1 MNLWRRLV
9 RWTFRHSWL
18 KVLSVGLALLLWMVV
33 AGEEMVERGLR
44 VPLELLQVPAGIELL
59 GDVPTAIDV
68 RVRGASGTLSRV
80 GAGDVVAVLDLRT
93 AKSGRRLF
101 PIGPD
106 QVRVP
111 YGVQVVQVTPSAVAL
126 AFEASASRQVPVVPS
141 VDGRPAAGYVVGP
154 MAAEPQA
161 VEVIG
166 PESLVRRVTEVLTE
180 PVTITGAKAP
190 VKDTVSLGLLDP
202 ALRLSSVR
210 SAVVTVQVVPA
221 PLERTLRN
229 HPVHLRNVGTNLEA
243 QAVPAEVSLAIRGN
257 REALNRVG
265 SDDVVAY
272 VDLAGLGPGQYSL
285 TVHADAPPDAG
296 ITRIEPASVQVRIA
310 SGAYPAKK

>member
-1 MNLWRRLV
+1 MTFSNRAM
-9 RWTFRHSWL
+9 RWAFAHTWL
-18 KVLSVGLALLLWMVV
+18 KVLSVGLAVLLWMVV
-33 AGEEMVERGLR
+33 SGEEMVERGLR
-44 VPLELLQVPAGIELL
+44 VPLELMQVPDGVELL
-59 GDVPTAIDV
+59 GDVPTTVDV

-80 GAGDVVAVLDLRT
+80 DQGDVVAVLDLRT

-111 YGVQVVQVTPSAVAL
+111 YGVEVVQVSPSAVAM
-126 AFEASASRQVPVVPS
+126 AFEASAARQVPVVPS
-141 VDGRPAAGYVVGP
+141 VDGRPAPGYVVGP
-154 MAAEPQA
+154 MTAEPPA

-166 PESLVRRVTEVLTE
+166 PESLVKRVTEVLTE
-180 PVTITGAKAP
+180 PVAIAGAREA
-190 VKDTVSLGLLDP
+190 VTETVSLGVLDP
-202 ALRLSSVR
+202 ALRLKTVR

-221 PLERTLRN
+221 PLERTMR
-229 HPVHLRNVGTNLEA
+229 HRPIHLRNVGSTLEA
-243 QAVPAEVSLAIRGN
+243 QALPAQVDLAIRGN

-285 TVHADAPPDAG
+285 TVHVDSPPDAG
-296 ITRIEPASVQVRIA
+296 VTRIEPASVQVRIT
-310 SGAYPAKK
+310 SGKH

>member
-1 MNLWRRLV
+1 MNFPRRLV
-9 RWTFRHSWL
+9 AWAFRHLWL

-44 VPLELLQVPAGIELL
+44 VPLELLQVPSGIELL
-59 GDVPTAIDV
+59 GDVPTTVDV

-80 GAGDVVAVLDLRT
+80 GQGDVVAVLDLRT

-111 YGVQVVQVTPSAVAL
+111 YGVQVVQVMPSAVAL

-154 MAAEPQA
+154 MTAEPPS

-166 PESLVRRVTEVLTE
+166 PESMVKRVAEVLTE
-180 PVTITGAKAP
+180 PVTVTGAKEA
-190 VKDTVSLGLLDP
+190 VRETVSLGVLDP
-202 ALRLSSVR
+202 SLRLK
-210 SAVVTVQVVPA
+210 SARALVTVQVVPA

-229 HPVHLRNVGTNLEA
+229 RPVHLRNVASTLEA
-243 QAVPAEVSLAIRGN
+243 QAVPSQVDLAIRGN
-257 REALNRVG
+257 RDALNRVG

-296 ITRIEPASVQVRIA
+296 VTRVEPASVQVRII
-310 SGAYPAKK
+310 SGKH

>member
-1 MNLWRRLV
+1 MSVSRRFVTWL
-9 RWTFRHSWL
+9 FQHLWL

-44 VPLELLQVPAGIELL
+44 VPLELQQVPAGIELL
-59 GDVPTAIDV
+59 GDVPTTVDV

-80 GAGDVVAVLDLRT
+80 GQGDVVAVLDLRT

-111 YGVQVVQVTPSAVAL
+111 YGVQVVQVTPSAVAM

-141 VDGRPAAGYVVGP
+141 VDGRPAPGYVVGP
-154 MAAEPQA
+154 MTAEPRT

-166 PESLVRRVTEVLTE
+166 PESMVRRVTEVLTE
-180 PVTITGAKAP
+180 PVTVSGAKEA
-190 VKDTVSLGLLDP
+190 VEETVSLGLLDP
-202 ALRLSSVR
+202 ALRLKSAR

-229 HPVHLRNVGTNLEA
+229 RPVHLRNVGPNLDA
-243 QAVPAEVSLAIRGN
+243 QALPAEVALAIRGN
-257 REALNRVG
+257 RDALNRV
-265 SDDVVAY
+265 SADDVVAY

-285 TVHADAPPDAG
+285 TVHADSPPDAG
-296 ITRIEPASVQVRIA
+296 ITRVEPASVQVRIT
-310 SGAYPAKK
+310 SGKH

>member
-1 MNLWRRLV
+1 MTFSRRV
-9 RWTFRHSWL
+9 FRWAFGHAWL
-18 KVLSVGLALLLWMVV
+18 KALSVGLSVLMWMFVS
-33 AGEEMVERGLR
+33 GEETVERGLR
-44 VPLELLQVPAGIELL
+44 VPLELLQVPDGIELL
-59 GDVPTAIDV
+59 GDVPTTVDV

-80 GAGDVVAVLDLRT
+80 GQGDVVAVLDLRT

-126 AFEASASRQVPVVPS
+126 AFEASASRHVPVVPS
-141 VDGRPAAGYVVGP
+141 VDGRPAPGYVVGP
-154 MAAEPQA
+154 MTAEPQA

-166 PESLVRRVTEVLTE
+166 PESLVKRVTEVLTE
-180 PVTITGAKAP
+180 PVTIGGAKAA
-190 VKDTVSLGLLDP
+190 VRETVSLGVLDP
-202 ALRLSSVR
+202 SLRLKTAR

-229 HPVHLRNVGTNLEA
+229 RPVHLRNVGSTLEA
-243 QAVPAEVSLAIRGN
+243 QALPAQVDLAIRGN
-257 REALNRVG
+257 RDALNRVG
-265 SDDVVAY
+265 GDDVVAY

-285 TVHADAPPDAG
+285 TVHADTPPDAG
-296 ITRIEPASVQVRIA
+296 ITRVEPASVQVRIT
-310 SGAYPAKK
+310 SGKN